1 MEPPNCSTCGNSL
14 EQLNAKFCTSC
25 GAKQVTAV
33 STLPAKPAPKAPA
46 DMPTGVIP
54 ENAVSV
60 ANRNL
65 PAVPSGLA
73 ADAVTLCLMYQ
84 YVEPVWS
91 NTQHR
96 ASLKYVI
103 NLAKKHAVTGRGRCA
118 PEGLNCTL
126 TGSAKDIRLFCYGLR
141 EWKPDLFNETDFK
154 LTDGLLPKE
163 RFSAFTLQ
171 KQLELVNYGLE
182 GKKAP
187 SLKHHSGQHVEATE
201 YHKMMCNPDAVIID
215 VRNAYES
222 AIGHFQPP
230 AGGAQLIDPKM
241 RNSSDFPKWLNAPET
256 QEKLAGKEVLMYCTG
271 GIRCERATALLNQM
285 TEATA
290 GFDTKGKVTMVRG
303 GIERYLKTFPEGG
316 YWKGKNFLF
325 DKRKEQVPEAKS
337 EEALAADVDS
347 KCCVCLKTW
356 ATYRGKYKCGAAS
369 QKFQCGV
376 PVMVCPSCDTP
387 EMQNCGSNLRKTLR
401 CPLCVEGYMVPS
413 KVPDLIGQKR
423 QLGVCDTETA
433 PTSVSSA
440 KRSKKGIRIEAA
452 PSNRLFIGHIP
463 QCMSVKRLKKALRA
477 DLSVVDWLVDH
488 ETGQF
493 YGSAFVQLPSVEQ
506 AKQVVDRCSARSK
519 KLKGIKFS
527 KKSKPLDC
535 IYAPLLPNEEWP
547 RAGFTQLQNTPL

>member
-1 MEPPNCSTCGNSL
+1 MEPSECSACGHSFDQSNI
-14 EQLNAKFCTSC
+14 KFCPSC
-25 GAKQVTAV
+25 GAKRAPSS
-33 STLPAKPAPKAPA
+33 STPEAAAAIMLADLPA
-46 DMPTGVIP
+46 GVLP

-65 PAVPSGLA
+65 PAVLPGLA

-84 YVEPVWS
+84 YVEPIWS

-96 ASLKYVI
+96 SSQKYVI
-103 NLAKKHAVTGRGRCA
+103 NLAKKHDVTGRGRCA

-126 TGSAKDIRLFCYGLR
+126 TGSATGIRAFCYGLR
-141 EWKPDLFNETDFK
+141 EWKPELFNETDFK

-163 RFSAFTLQ
+163 RFTAFTLQ
-171 KQLELVNYGLE
+171 KQQELVNYGLE
-182 GKKAP
+182 GAKAP

-290 GFDTKGKVTMVRG
+290 GFDTKGNVTMVRG

-325 DKRKEQVPEAKS
+325 DKRKQQAPEAKS
-337 EEALAADVDS
+337 AEALEADIES
-347 KCCVCLKTW
+347 KCCVCGNVW
-356 ATYRGKYKCGAAS
+356 GEYRGKYKCGAAS
-369 QKFQCGV
+369 QSFQCGV
-376 PVMVCPSCDTP
+376 PVLVCPGCDCVAEETP
-387 EMQNCGSNLRKTLR
+387 KKLR
-401 CPLCVEGYMVPS
+401 CPLCVEGYVVPS
-413 KVPDLIGQKR
+413 AVPDLIGQKR
-423 QLGVCDTETA
+423 QLGVGDSVA
-433 PTSVSSA
+433 TSNVIAA
-440 KRSKKGIRIEAA
+440 KRSKTGVRIESA
-452 PSNRLFIGHIP
+452 PSTRLFIGHIP
-463 QCMSVKRLKKALRA
+463 LCMSIKRLRKALQT
-477 DLSVVDWLVDH
+477 DLSIVDWLVDH
-488 ETGQF
+488 NTGQF
-493 YGSAFVQLPSVEQ
+493 YGSAFVQLPTLQQ
-506 AKQVVDRCSARSK
+506 AKQVVYRCSVRSK
-519 KLKGIKFS
+519 KQQGIKFS
-527 KKSKPLDC
+527 KKSQPLHAT
-535 IYAPLLPNEEWP
+535 YAPLLPEEQWP
-547 RAGFTQLQNTPL
+547 PIGFTQMQNTPV